1 MAKKQSLLY
10 ATHVYKFRIDGKE
23 TTNFNFDESLQ
34 GEHVLDVF
42 LK

>member
-1 MAKKQSLLY
+1 MTKKQSLLY
-10 ATHVYKFRIDGKE
+10 AAHVYKFRIDGKE

-34 GEHVLDVF
+34 GEHVLDVY